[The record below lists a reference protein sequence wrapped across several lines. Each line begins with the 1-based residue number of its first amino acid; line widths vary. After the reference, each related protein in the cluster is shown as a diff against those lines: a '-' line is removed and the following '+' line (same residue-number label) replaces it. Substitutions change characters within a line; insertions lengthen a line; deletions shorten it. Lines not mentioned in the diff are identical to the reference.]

1 MMRDGF
7 FEFGSWC
14 SRMGW
19 GGGIFMMIG
28 GVILLGLLIY
38 GIVLLAGHSQTRQT
52 SQPILNNPVQQD
64 IGNALN
70 ILNERYAR
78 GELNEEEYA
87 RKKTELRK

>member
-1 MMRDGF
+1 MMRNMFYGFDGLRPYM
-7 FEFGSWC
+7 S
-14 SRMGW
+14 W
-19 GGGIFMMIG
+19 GGGLFMMIG

-38 GIVLLAGHSQTRQT
+38 VIVSLTRNKQTNQPAGRDTHH
-52 SQPILNNPVQQD
+52 QD

-78 GELNEEEYA
+78 GEINEEEYA

>member
-1 MMRDGF
+1 MMRNGF
-7 FEFGSWC
+7 FEFGSFC

-19 GGGIFMMIG
+19 GGGIFMMLG
-28 GVILLGLLIY
+28 GLLLLGLLIY
-38 GIVLLAGHSQTRQT
+38 AVVRLTGHNQKSQTVIT
-52 SQPILNNPVQQD
+52 NPVQQD

-87 RKKTELRK
+87 RKKMELRK

>member
-1 MMRDGF
+1 MMRNGF
-7 FEFGSWC
+7 FEFGSFC

-28 GVILLGLLIY
+28 GLLLLGLLIY
-38 GIVLLAGHSQTRQT
+38 AVVRLTGHNQK
-52 SQPILNNPVQQD
+52 SQPVINNPVQQD